1 MFPCLLMFC
10 DTFVLVSAHLKKF
23 PTLYKRRPELT
34 NPSRDSGDKRYSF
47 KGKYQLYSG
56 NLKVFK
62 LYALLFPYYLNVP
75 TTGNLTFE
83 LPIIYPNGDVKRVVN
98 YESGQKFKPD
108 KYV

>member
-1 MFPCLLMFC
+1 MFC

-56 NLKVFK
+56 NLKVF
-62 LYALLFPYYLNVP
+62 
-75 TTGNLTFE
+75 
-83 LPIIYPNGDVKRVVN
+83 
-98 YESGQKFKPD
+98 
-108 KYV
+108 